1 MTTTVVALADVGEG
15 ITDAVVLEWKVA
27 PGDPVHTNQTLL
39 EIETVKAIVEVPA
52 PCDGIIAS
60 LDAEEGDTVPVGAA
74 LATIATDSAPPESPA
89 TAPLAKPSVRKY
101 AREHD
106 IDLAEVVGTGPQ
118 GQITEQDVAD
128 YRAHRDADPTPA
140 AGVREIAG
148 PTPVEGQGVADPPI
162 VGDGAID
169 SSAVAV
175 SAVRRATAEAVT
187 TSFFSAPHATV
198 FLESDATATV
208 EFVDRLRLDVRF
220 HSPDITALAVVAAAV
235 TRTAVEIPEINSA
248 WDGVSPVI
256 TRHHTVNL
264 GIAVATERG
273 LLVPN
278 IKNAQHLS
286 VIELAA
292 ALTDTVARAR
302 AGRIAPAEF
311 ADGTITI
318 SNVGSLGIDT
328 ATPIVNRGESAI
340 ICVGAIRK
348 RPWVIDDAVVPRS
361 TAPLSLSF
369 DHRLID
375 GDTAAHALRRI
386 TEMLREPLWHLPV
399 GVKPS
404 ALRG

>member
-15 ITDAVVLEWKVA
+15 IADAVILEWKVA

-52 PCDGIIAS
+52 PCDGIIVS
-60 LDAEEGDTVPVGAA
+60 LDADEGDTVPVGAA
-74 LATIATDSAPPESPA
+74 LATIATDSAPPEAPA
-89 TAPLAKPSVRKY
+89 TAPLAKPSVRKN

-128 YRAHRDADPTPA
+128 YRARRDADPTPA
-140 AGVREIAG
+140 GEREIAG
-148 PTPVEGQGVADPPI
+148 PAPFEGQGAADPTVI
-162 VGDGAID
+162 GDNAD
-169 SSAVAV
+169 TSTVAV

-208 EFVDRLRLDVRF
+208 EFVDRLRIDARF

-235 TRTAVEIPEINSA
+235 TRAAVEIPEINSA
-248 WDGVSPVI
+248 WDGVSAVI

-278 IKNAQHLS
+278 IKNAEHLS

-292 ALTDTVARAR
+292 ALTDTVGRAR

-348 RPWVIDDAVVPRS
+348 RPWVVDDAVVPRS

-375 GDTAAHALRRI
+375 GDIAAHALRRI
-386 TEMLREPLWHLPV
+386 AEILRDPLWHLPISV
-399 GVKPS
+399 NQPVS
-404 ALRG
+404 RG